1 MTEDKGGSFCRADAI
16 TVLDASPHRI
26 DPTCPISGPG
36 GAGCCDYSHADLSV
50 QREMK
55 TSVVR
60 EQLLRLARVESD
72 VEVEELP
79 GTGGGTGWRT
89 RVRLAVDGHGV
100 AGYHAYRSNRIVTD
114 LRCTRSIR
122 ARTTVSAVRSGRQVA
137 SCRLFST
144 LP

>member
-1 MTEDKGGSFCRADAI
+1 MAGVTFEVDLGNPGHGGFVVARHKGRVVFVRHGLPGERALVRVTEDKGGSFCRADAI

-60 EQLLRLARVESD
+60 EQL
-72 VEVEELP
+72 
-79 GTGGGTGWRT
+79 
-89 RVRLAVDGHGV
+89 
-100 AGYHAYRSNRIVTD
+100 
-114 LRCTRSIR
+114 
-122 ARTTVSAVRSGRQVA
+122 
-137 SCRLFST
+137 
-144 LP
+144 